1 MSLRPG
7 ISSRASSESCCVNVI
22 GVPPASVSH
31 LPSRPTPQ
39 AETPVL
45 ILEKEAKGW
54 LPACRQR
61 PGHDQGFP
69 SAPLMGVG
77 RGDSAQRSP
86 HGEKPPELSRACKGW
101 GSPSECRPHP
111 LLSAPSDPAKAKG
124 EGRREKIQL
133 AEPQPLCQVAGCF
146 VSQKREQGPPA
157 PPLPWEPHL
166 PWHLGRAR
174 EAHSGRGRNSSRT
187 TQLWPSPGSH
197 RGWDPVRTR
206 SAPVLMHSQVQ
217 EAGGTCPEL
226 ASCPCPQP
234 EARRSRP

>member
-1 MSLRPG
+1 MSLGCPQRLSL
-7 ISSRASSESCCVNVI
+7 IC
-22 GVPPASVSH
+22 PPAPPRRQKH
-31 LPSRPTPQ
+31 LCLFWKRRLRAGSP
-39 AETPVL
+39 
-45 ILEKEAKGW
+45 
-54 LPACRQR
+54 PAGR
-61 PGHDQGFP
+61 DQDMTRGFP
-69 SAPLMGVG
+69 VRPSWGWGGGTLHREA
-77 RGDSAQRSP
+77 P